1 MERILANVA
10 RVDIIT
16 EETTPQLI
24 TGTTGTEAGIEPY
37 VSEGTEEILRSKNRV
52 LAQNNYEDIV
62 LGYNINLKDVQF
74 DPEQFAVFDGGTY
87 TADGDG
93 YTYDGPEM
101 GTAVS
106 RKRVT
111 LDIWT
116 EEKDVDGEVLHYHRF
131 RFRHTRGTP
140 VKFTHK
146 DGGFY
151 APEYALKSRAKKNEK
166 PINIKQ
172 FDALPASDATAATL
186 LAS

>member
-1 MERILANVA
+1 MALTQQELEGRLWAAANSLRGPVDAADFKAFIFPLLFYKRISDAWDDEHARAVA
-10 RVDIIT
+10 DFGKDL
-16 EETTPQLI
+16 TPEV
-24 TGTTGTEAGIEPY
+24 EA
-37 VSEGTEEILRSKNRV
+37 
-52 LAQNNYEDIV
+52 D
-62 LGYNINLKDVQF
+62 
-74 DPEQFAVFDGGTY
+74 
-87 TADGDG
+87 
-93 YTYDGPEM
+93 
-101 GTAVS
+101 
-106 RKRVT
+106 
-111 LDIWT
+111 
-116 EEKDVDGEVLHYHRF
+116 YHRF